1 MNYLRISLIDPS
13 AKSSVCMDLSF
24 DPTSV
29 NGTMAAGKRYLSEES
44 QGDTKNTCDTYV
56 LIYAYTIAALLS
68 SFIMITYAAATIYLD
83 RIILRSLTVDRINAP
98 GRYAY
103 EESLVIMI
111 RKDKM
116 LAHGIMNQLISDKI
130 KTKSTMNNSKNNN
143 LTLSSIIAESK
154 EQQLM
159 EAHQDSL
166 SNSSLITN
174 VIGTVTDLLKGPIV
188 KSFDKMSVLE
198 EANLSKIFL
207 FNRPKLFFG
216 AVEAILLLQCFYI
229 SMVATQLIPLAL
241 ISFHNAAWI
250 VGFLIPIGFN
260 FMIIQMLL
268 NKAVLLR
275 AVHTLEREVA
285 GGVCEDAVEEKHAIS
300 NLREAVKI
308 KFEEEE
314 IPECE
319 QKTYLYG
326 YFFRYDVKRKN
337 LIDQS
342 DFRKILGDL
351 RIYMSRESFHI
362 LWQAVD
368 FDLSGELDWN
378 EIEEIF
384 FPKSKM
390 IPLLEEIID
399 DDSKDSLPAIN
410 QLRKS
415 LHKMLSD
422 QKIPAFDWDVFL
434 HAAFDKYDTDQS
446 GQLDMEE
453 LKDMLVSLKVEIS
466 AELLMI
472 VFRKF
477 DREENGLVSFNEFFT
492 FFFPSETV

>member
-1 MNYLRISLIDPS
+1 MIDPS
-13 AKSSVCMDLSF
+13 AKASVCLDLLLDSK
-24 DPTSV
+24 SV
-29 NGTMAAGKRYLSEES
+29 NGTMTPGRRYLSEEL
-44 QGDTKNTCDTYV
+44 QGGSMNACDTYV
-56 LIYAYTIAALLS
+56 LIYAYTTAALLS
-68 SFIMITYAAATIYLD
+68 SFIVITYAAATIYLD
-83 RIILRSLTVDRINAP
+83 RIILRSLTVDRTHAP

-116 LAHGIMNQLISDKI
+116 LAHGIMNQLISDSI
-130 KTKSTMNNSKNNN
+130 KTKSKKNKNKN

-159 EAHQDSL
+159 EAHQSSL

-174 VIGTVTDLLKGPIV
+174 VIGTVTDLLKGPNA
-188 KSFDKMSVLE
+188 KSFDKSSIFE
-198 EANLSKIFL
+198 EADLSRIFL
-207 FNRPKLFFG
+207 FSRPKLFFG

-229 SMVATQLIPLAL
+229 SMVATQLIPLVL
-241 ISFHNAAWI
+241 ISSHSAAWI

-260 FMIIQMLL
+260 FTIIQMLL

-285 GGVCEDAVEEKHAIS
+285 GRVCEDAVEEKNAIS
-300 NLREAVKI
+300 NLRETVKI
-308 KFEEEE
+308 KLEEEG

-319 QKTYLYG
+319 QKAYLYG

-337 LIDQS
+337 LIDQN
-342 DFRKILGDL
+342 DFRRILGDL

-362 LWQAVD
+362 LWQAID
-368 FDLSGELDWN
+368 FDLSGELDWS

-384 FPKSKM
+384 FPKNKM
-390 IPLLEEIID
+390 IPLLEEIVGDDGDDGD
-399 DDSKDSLPAIN
+399 DDDHGDSRPAIN

-422 QKIPAFDWDVFL
+422 EKIPAFDWDIFL
-434 HAAFDKYDTDQS
+434 HAAFDRYDSDQS
-446 GQLDMEE
+446 GQLDKEE
-453 LKDMLVSLKVEIS
+453 LREMLISLKVEIS

-472 VFRKF
+472 IFHKF
-477 DREENGLVSFNEFFT
+477 DCENDGLVSFNEFFS
-492 FFFPSETV
+492 FFFPSEKV